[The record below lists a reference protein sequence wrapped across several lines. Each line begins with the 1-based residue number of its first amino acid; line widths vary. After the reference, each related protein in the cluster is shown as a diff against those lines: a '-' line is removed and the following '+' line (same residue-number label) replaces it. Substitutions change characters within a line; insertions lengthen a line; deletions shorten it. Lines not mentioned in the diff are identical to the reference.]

1 MFMLAFNLKI
11 WEWLNRSAR
20 HAVKAVALVVLIG
33 KLAHNTIM
41 FLVKFGVFVMVDK
54 DMLSKTPKQ
63 FISNSVSYHKHYER
77 KLAQFMPGPGN
88 LL

>member
-1 MFMLAFNLKI
+1 MLAFNLKI

-20 HAVKAVALVVLIG
+20 HAVKAVALVVLID
-33 KLAHNTIM
+33 KLAHN
-41 FLVKFGVFVMVDK
+41 
-54 DMLSKTPKQ
+54 S
-63 FISNSVSYHKHYER
+63 SNSVCYHKHYEK